1 MNTASFLI
9 ETSNFY
15 MSFYDNPEGLKKLL
29 ALIAEQLIR
38 FTLKQIELIGDAL
51 VYPGHAVTS
60 LPLLRNPS
68 MIRESQ

>member
-38 FTLKQIELIGDAL
+38 FTLKQIELI
-51 VYPGHAVTS
+51 
-60 LPLLRNPS
+60 
-68 MIRESQ
+68 